1 MKTIPGW
8 GKSVGK
14 GPEVGMSLACSVNSK
29 EAGVAGAEREQGT
42 EKKEVC
48 FQTSAGSTQCTVS
61 VGIDFFKIVVKY
73 A

>member
-1 MKTIPGW
+1 M
-8 GKSVGK
+8 GK

-61 VGIDFFKIVVKY
+61 VGIDFF
-73 A
+73 